1 MLKLIAAAA
10 VAWMIVL
17 PAPPTASANF
27 AKLGCIA
34 MCLRECRVAGV
45 AAPACLKFC
54 PVHCDNPPIPTR
66 PVFHCT
72 LDCLNQC
79 VSNQSSRNNNVDRC
93 AIAHS
98 EIGFWVLKI
107 IQFSCPLDFRLDFRT
122 GPADWIDR

>member
-1 MLKLIAAAA
+1 MAGKMLKLIAAAV

-79 VSNQSSRNNNVDRC
+79 VSNQSSRNNND
-93 AIAHS
+93 
-98 EIGFWVLKI
+98 EEK
-107 IQFSCPLDFRLDFRT
+107 QDSCISSCKNEKCTSTPIPR
-122 GPADWIDR
+122 I